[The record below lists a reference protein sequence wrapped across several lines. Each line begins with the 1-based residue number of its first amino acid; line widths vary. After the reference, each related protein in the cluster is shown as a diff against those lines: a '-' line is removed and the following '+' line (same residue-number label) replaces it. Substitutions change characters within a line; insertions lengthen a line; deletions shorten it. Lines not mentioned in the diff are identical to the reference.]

1 MCTLQCQFND
11 FLRCAAVVKRTSG
24 NRQPKSVIR
33 CFLISHNERAFNFNI
48 PQVKDIRDDLE
59 SRFLVILKVNIRKY
73 NPIFLICF
81 SNLLF

>member
-11 FLRCAAVVKRTSG
+11 FLRCAVVVKRTSG

-59 SRFLVILKVNIRKY
+59 SRFLVILKVNIR
-73 NPIFLICF
+73 NTTQFFQFAVL
-81 SNLLF
+81 NLN